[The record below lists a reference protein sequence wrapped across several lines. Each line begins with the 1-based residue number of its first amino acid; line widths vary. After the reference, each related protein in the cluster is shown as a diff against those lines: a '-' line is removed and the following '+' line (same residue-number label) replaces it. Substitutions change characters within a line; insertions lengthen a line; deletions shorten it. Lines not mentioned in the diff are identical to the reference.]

1 MNMNKNSSNDL
12 HIIFKR
18 KVGVSYSS
26 QRDEIV
32 RICFISTRHN
42 VQKEKKGFSIRS
54 AGNENWLKEAKE
66 KKTEKK
72 DYENEKYIAT
82 QQSDN
87 QNWFAQLEVL
97 RLIRMIRVIL
107 LQSYVS
113 FFPDI
118 FWCLVFGLIIPQIYV
133 AVFFFMGQIVHFL
146 IFALPSAKSF
156 LSKIQSYN

>member
-54 AGNENWLKEAKE
+54 AGNEN
-66 KKTEKK
+66 
-72 DYENEKYIAT
+72 
-82 QQSDN
+82 
-87 QNWFAQLEVL
+87 
-97 RLIRMIRVIL
+97 
-107 LQSYVS
+107 
-113 FFPDI
+113 
-118 FWCLVFGLIIPQIYV
+118 
-133 AVFFFMGQIVHFL
+133 
-146 IFALPSAKSF
+146 
-156 LSKIQSYN
+156 

>member
-97 RLIRMIRVIL
+97 RLWYFSKAMCH
-107 LQSYVS
+107 S
-113 FFPDI
+113 FQTFSF